1 MIRTCSKGTTI
12 AFLIYI
18 CDNDRVKKRSSVH
31 QYYLQFKM
39 LYNRENGR
47 HMDTND
53 AKEALAVRAI
63 LLDDYLPDVRMLTCV

>member
-1 MIRTCSKGTTI
+1 
-12 AFLIYI
+12 
-18 CDNDRVKKRSSVH
+18 
-31 QYYLQFKM
+31 M

>member
-18 CDNDRVKKRSSVH
+18 CEVDRVKKRSSVH

-53 AKEALAVRAI
+53 AKEALAVGARSCLMI
-63 LLDDYLPDVRMLTCV
+63 IFLTYGC